1 MNKNPFLAVSQI
13 VHQSFLDFFKTLDA
27 AEPLPPI
34 ALKACP
40 LAEELNLDEN
50 EALLLTLLIMR
61 PQQSWTGGDLSKE
74 ADAYRPNKDW
84 MGVMQGLRAKGYLL
98 FEGSDKPQNE
108 RLNLPTN
115 LLGYARFGQSSF
127 LKAQRQQLRQ
137 RYFNACLDFFESE
150 LGIEEGNFSYF
161 PGRDNQLTEHFV
173 EWSEDPLVLRIHGLT
188 QDLHE
193 QMAIS
198 CLLGYEMVYRRPMP
212 LETLLTKGPWSALTR
227 WVCRTRW
234 SQPDADL
241 YGLGVVQAAHSVN
254 GQVTHLRLR
263 SEWLKSILP
272 PTVLQTLSR
281 PALPRTSMV
290 QLLPWSLI
298 QPVELHFDPQV
309 EAALAQIREAT
320 DPGVLRRYWNSLR
333 KAGMKAGLTVMLTGA
348 PGTGK
353 TEWVRQLARQQRRDI
368 LMVRVD
374 RLRDKYFGETEKNLT
389 RLFDEIQAYLG
400 QGQGGGVGAG
410 AGSGRGSGRGT
421 GWRAPIVLF
430 NEADAFFQK
439 RMQANDSVDNT
450 ENILVTGFL
459 ERLETFEGLCFATT
473 NYTGG
478 MDAAIE
484 RRWNFKVRLS
494 LPNVDTRVRLLQK
507 RLSKSHFPF
516 SPSLSETQIHDL
528 AASLAFTPAQ
538 LDNAFRHLLL
548 QIAKQRPGKGQVPD
562 SPAVPNIDL
571 PGAGNET
578 LLVFLRQA
586 LQSEIKGWHPKPNAV
601 GFSMD

>member
-1 MNKNPFLAVSQI
+1 
-13 VHQSFLDFFKTLDA
+13 
-27 AEPLPPI
+27 
-34 ALKACP
+34 
-40 LAEELNLDEN
+40 
-50 EALLLTLLIMR
+50 
-61 PQQSWTGGDLSKE
+61 
-74 ADAYRPNKDW
+74 
-84 MGVMQGLRAKGYLL
+84 
-98 FEGSDKPQNE
+98 
-108 RLNLPTN
+108 
-115 LLGYARFGQSSF
+115 
-127 LKAQRQQLRQ
+127 
-137 RYFNACLDFFESE
+137 
-150 LGIEEGNFSYF
+150 
-161 PGRDNQLTEHFV
+161 
-173 EWSEDPLVLRIHGLT
+173 
-188 QDLHE
+188 
-193 QMAIS
+193 
-198 CLLGYEMVYRRPMP
+198 
-212 LETLLTKGPWSALTR
+212 
-227 WVCRTRW
+227 
-234 SQPDADL
+234 
-241 YGLGVVQAAHSVN
+241 
-254 GQVTHLRLR
+254 
-263 SEWLKSILP
+263 
-272 PTVLQTLSR
+272 
-281 PALPRTSMV
+281 
-290 QLLPWSLI
+290 
-298 QPVELHFDPQV
+298 
-309 EAALAQIREAT
+309 
-320 DPGVLRRYWNSLR
+320 
-333 KAGMKAGLTVMLTGA
+333 
-348 PGTGK
+348 
-353 TEWVRQLARQQRRDI
+353 
-368 LMVRVD
+368 MVRVD

-450 ENILVTGFL
+450 ENILITGFL

-571 PGAGNET
+571 PGAGHGNEK
-578 LLVFLRQA
+578 LLVSLRQA
-586 LQSEIKGWHPKPNAV
+586 LQSEIKGWHPKPNPV